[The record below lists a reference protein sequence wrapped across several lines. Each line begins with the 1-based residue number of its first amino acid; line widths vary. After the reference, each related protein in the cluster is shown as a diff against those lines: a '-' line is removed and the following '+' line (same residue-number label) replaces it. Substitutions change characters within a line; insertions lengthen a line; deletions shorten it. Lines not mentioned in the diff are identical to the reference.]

1 VADDPADGLPRPWVS
16 RIASEKLPRDWK
28 DNVRRWPVVHGFPLC
43 GVSGIRGFKLGM
55 TAMRTSD
62 LSSPRLGSVLIFGW
76 LLSAC
81 SASAPNHTDGDIT
94 GGTGSGSTGG
104 GASGG
109 TGAVIG
115 TGGTGNVIGQGGN
128 GGTGVAPP
136 GCGDGEL
143 TSDEACDDGNLVDG
157 DGCAANCLTVDRG
170 FSCAIPGMPCR
181 EIARC
186 GDGIVAASERCDD
199 GNLDPGDGCSERCK
213 IELGK
218 KCEGAPSVCTDAVCG
233 NGELEGAESCD
244 DGNDAPFDGCSSLCL
259 NEPNC
264 EGESCTSEC
273 GDGLLINEEC
283 DDGNAL
289 DGDGCSSACT
299 KEPGFTCN
307 ETALCE
313 KVNGECV
320 LRVPAVFRDFSD
332 KEPDFGQPVYP
343 DMTCGIPEDDPI
355 VPGIAE
361 DRLDAEGR
369 PVLGTAPA
377 NACIQSP
384 TSFAEWF
391 RDTDK
396 SVKVVGTITLFDNQ
410 MGGYV
415 NRFGANGEQLTRTV
429 APPMGMGME
438 QQVPG
443 ATSMATCADGCAQ
456 RVRSSLQC
464 DNVCRPQHDMVRSQ
478 GDVLRQRQDQLTQLE
493 EQLAARQAEAN
504 PDANAIAMLE
514 MQIADLT
521 TEIADLTAEVDAL
534 TTAAAACDTDCQ
546 TNFDG
551 QVNECV
557 TDCKPCS
564 FDPSQWCTGGMEVTY
579 DGTPLFFP
587 VDSVMGPT
595 RDAGYAQLPLQ
606 YGYVGW
612 PSEDTVFPGA
622 VEHNF
627 SFTSEVQYWFRY
639 EEDTDARLDFTG
651 DDDVWVYVNGILAV
665 DLGGIHVPMSG
676 SVTLNAQT
684 AADFELTPGNVYKI
698 VVFQAERKRYGSSF
712 RLTLSGFESTPSDCS
727 AVCGDGILSFGEE
740 CDDGLNDGG
749 YGECDAGCKLGPFCG
764 DGVVQMPQEHCDYGP
779 GGNMAC
785 PGCRMLE
792 PVK

>member
-1 VADDPADGLPRPWVS
+1 MRNAPHRASYLSWGLVAGLFV
-16 RIASEKLPRDWK
+16 
-28 DNVRRWPVVHGFPLC
+28 G
-43 GVSGIRGFKLGM
+43 
-55 TAMRTSD
+55 
-62 LSSPRLGSVLIFGW
+62 
-76 LLSAC
+76 AC
-81 SASAPNHTDGDIT
+81 SA
-94 GGTGSGSTGG
+94 GGANKTTEGVGQGGSGGAA
-104 GASGG
+104 ASGG
-109 TGAVIG
+109 TGLVLTTG
-115 TGGTGNVIGQGGN
+115 GTTGGTGITV
-128 GGTGVAPP
+128 GTGGAGGGQTPA
-136 GCGDGEL
+136 GCGDGDL
-143 TSDEACDDGNLVDG
+143 TSDEACDDGNTVSG
-157 DGCAANCLTVDRG
+157 DGCAENCLNVDRG
-170 FSCAIPGMPCR
+170 FSCAIPGQPCR

-199 GNLDPGDGCSERCK
+199 GNLMPGDGCSERCK

-218 KCEGAPSVCTDAVCG
+218 KCEGAPSVCSDAECG
-233 NGELEGAESCD
+233 NGVVEGAESCD

-259 NEPNC
+259 REPNC

-273 GDGLLINEEC
+273 GDGLLINEDC
-283 DDGNAL
+283 DDGNTV
-289 DGDGCSSACT
+289 DGDGCSATCT
-299 KEPGFTCN
+299 KEPGFECN

-313 KVNGECV
+313 KINGECV

-332 KEPDFGQPVYP
+332 KEADFGQPVYP

-355 VPGIAE
+355 VPGIAR

-377 NACIQSP
+377 NACIQSAD
-384 TSFAEWF
+384 SFSKWF
-391 RDTDK
+391 RDTDS
-396 SVKVVGTITLFDNQ
+396 SVKVVGTLTLFDNG

-415 NRFGANGEQLTRTV
+415 NRFGANGEQLSRTI

-443 ATSMATCADGCAQ
+443 ATSQATCDTGCAQ
-456 RVRSSLQC
+456 RIRSGLQC
-464 DNVCRPQHDMVRSQ
+464 DNVCRPQHDMVRSR
-478 GDVLRQRQDQLTQLE
+478 GDVLRQRTDQLTQTQMQLE
-493 EQLAARQAEAN
+493 ARMAEAN

-514 MQIADLT
+514 AQIADLE

-551 QVNECV
+551 QVAACV
-557 TDCKPCS
+557 ADCKPCS
-564 FDPSQWCTGGMEVTY
+564 FDPSQFCTGGLMVTY
-579 DGTPLFFP
+579 DGTPVFFP

-612 PSEDTVFPGA
+612 PGEDDVFPGA
-622 VEHNF
+622 MQHNF

-676 SVTLNAQT
+676 TVTLNART
-684 AADFELTPGNVYKI
+684 AGDFELEPGNVYKI

-712 RLTLSGFESTPSDCS
+712 RLTLSGFESTPSDCT
-727 AVCGDGILSFGEE
+727 AICGDAILSFGEE
-740 CDDGLNDGG
+740 CDDGINDGG
-749 YGECDAGCKLGPFCG
+749 YGECDVGCKLGPFCG
-764 DGVVQMPQEHCDYGP
+764 DGVVQEPEHCDYGP
-779 GGNMAC
+779 AGNTGC